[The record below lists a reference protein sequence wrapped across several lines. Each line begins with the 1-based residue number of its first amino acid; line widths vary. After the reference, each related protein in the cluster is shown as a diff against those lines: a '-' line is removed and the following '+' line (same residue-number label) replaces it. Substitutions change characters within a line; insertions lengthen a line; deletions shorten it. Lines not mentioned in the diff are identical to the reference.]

1 MHVTFMFKTM
11 GTKRSSSGSAPSAD
25 LPIDQKINTGEEKS
39 VTGIADSFISELSV
53 EQPGKEAYY
62 YKSLLENIVDY
73 LPAGITISDRNLN
86 VKYLNKTAEQ
96 FFGPDSKY
104 VIGKSIQ
111 ELIGPSVF
119 MTAKPM
125 LDRVLNGETI
135 KFHSSISGKNGSV
148 MQARSYLSPFCEN
161 GEITG
166 ILTLNIDMSDQDTSE
181 IIRSGNS
188 QLYYDIFENHAAIKL
203 VIDPDSGEIVDA
215 NNAATAFYG
224 HSSDAIRSMNIR
236 DINTKNSQEVDQYM
250 HSALTGEKQIFHS
263 IHRLADGTRRDVEVF
278 SSPVLSKNKKLIL
291 SVIHDITE
299 KVLKDNQ
306 LNESRKKLQ
315 TIFDMLDIGIIIIDA
330 EGKAV
335 DFNDSVVRITGLSRE
350 IHMNWLERCS
360 DFTLI
365 SSDLK
370 IIPHDDL
377 PIMRCLREGKPV
389 ENMELG
395 LLQPDGSYRWLLTN
409 VSPLRL
415 PGYGAVA
422 TFMDITAKKAA
433 DDRLK
438 RSEALFRSIF
448 ELPLTGIA
456 LVSHDIG
463 WHLVN
468 SIFLNLLGYTS
479 TEFASVS
486 WDKIIVPSD
495 LERDMVLYRQAQQ
508 GGIDSW
514 TLERQMV
521 KKNGELIWVIMSSA
535 CLRRPDR
542 SIDYF
547 VVSIH
552 DFSKQ
557 KQYET
562 EVDELNA
569 RLKSMINERTIELN
583 TINSALVNE
592 IIRRQKI
599 EDDLIKA
606 NARLKLAQDC
616 INAGVWELDPATGIF
631 YWSEE
636 FYRILDIDRSL
647 VPSKDAWI
655 KQIHPDDRDYAIS
668 KMTEFL
674 TAGSSFEIKYRIVLR
689 NGETKRVKICGK
701 TEHKENEPSV
711 INGICMYADQD

>member
-1 MHVTFMFKTM
+1 MNK
-11 GTKRSSSGSAPSAD
+11 KRSSSDSAKSDNSPN
-25 LPIDQKINTGEEKS
+25 DQKILKGDNKS
-39 VTGIADSFISELSV
+39 ESGIPDRFLSIFSSGDTDN
-53 EQPGKEAYY
+53 ETHY
-62 YKSLLENIVDY
+62 YKSLLENIAEY

-86 VKYLNKTAEQ
+86 VKYLNKTAEH
-96 FFGPDSKY
+96 FFGPDSKT

-111 ELIGPSVF
+111 ELIGTSVF
-119 MTAKPM
+119 KTAKP
-125 LDRVLNGETI
+125 LLERVLNGETI
-135 KFHSSISGKNGSV
+135 KFHSSIPGKNGIV
-148 MQARSYLSPFCEN
+148 MQARTYLSPFCEN

-166 ILTLNIDMSDQDTSE
+166 ILTLNVDMSDQDTSE
-181 IIRSGNS
+181 IMRSGNS
-188 QLYYDIFENHAAIKL
+188 QLYYDIFENHAAVKL

-215 NNAATAFYG
+215 NNAASIFYG
-224 HSSDAIRSMNIR
+224 HSNSAIKSMNLK
-236 DINTKNSQEVDQYM
+236 DINTTDSTEIDQYM
-250 HSALTGEKQIFHS
+250 HTALTGEKQIFHF
-263 IHRLADGTRRDVEVF
+263 IHKLSDGTKRDVEVF
-278 SSPVLSKNKKLIL
+278 SSPVLSKNKKLLL
-291 SVIHDITE
+291 SVVHDITE

-330 EGKAV
+330 VGKPV
-335 DFNDSVVRITGLSRE
+335 DFNDSVIRITGLSRE

-360 DFTLI
+360 DFTMI

-370 IIPHDDL
+370 IIPPEDL
-377 PIMRCLREGKPV
+377 PIRRCIREDKPV

-395 LLQPDGSYRWLLTN
+395 LLQADGSYRWLLTN
-409 VSPLRL
+409 ASPLHL

-422 TFMDITAKKAA
+422 TFMDITERKTAG
-433 DDRLK
+433 DRLK

-468 SIFLNLLGYTS
+468 SVFLNLLGYTS
-479 TEFASVS
+479 AEFDSVS

-495 LERDMVLYRQAQQ
+495 LERDMMLYRQAQQ

-521 KKNGELIWVIMSSA
+521 RKNGELIWVLMSSA

-557 KQYET
+557 KQYEK

-592 IIRRQKI
+592 IITRQKI
-599 EDDLIKA
+599 EDDLLKA

-616 INAGVWELDPATGIF
+616 INAGVWELDLTTKIF

-647 VPSKDAWI
+647 VPSKEVWLKI
-655 KQIHPDDRDYAIS
+655 IHPDDREYAIR
-668 KMTEFL
+668 KMTEYI
-674 TAGSSFEIKYRIVLR
+674 TGGTSFEIKYRVVLG
-689 NGETKRVKICGK
+689 NGETKVVKICGR
-701 TEHKENEPSV
+701 TEFNESEPSV
-711 INGICMYADQD
+711 LKGICMYTDQD